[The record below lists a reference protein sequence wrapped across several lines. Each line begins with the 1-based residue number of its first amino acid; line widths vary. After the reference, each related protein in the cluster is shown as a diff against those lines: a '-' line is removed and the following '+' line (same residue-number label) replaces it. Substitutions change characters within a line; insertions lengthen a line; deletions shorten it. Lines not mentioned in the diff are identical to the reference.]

1 MTPKSGETLVEG
13 VEGPSRCDCSYIF
26 AGSSREE
33 PMSSEN
39 FQLVLHTNRDAR
51 RKLRTEKPHS
61 SFVNRASR
69 TTKSTPNTGET
80 LVEGPFRWDYSHF
93 CAGYAREEPMN
104 SENLNFTPTEM
115 RAENG

>member
-13 VEGPSRCDCSYIF
+13 VEGPSRCDCSHIF

-51 RKLRTEKPHS
+51 RKLRTEKTHS
-61 SFVNRASR
+61 SFGDRASR
-69 TTKSTPNTGET
+69 TTKCTPISGQTT
-80 LVEGPFRWDYSHF
+80 SEGPSRWDCSILV
-93 CAGYAREEPMN
+93 GVVP
-104 SENLNFTPTEM
+104 LVDTE
-115 RAENG
+115 RN